1 MENALNDKTILV
13 TGGSGRLGDTLMA
26 TIEREGGRVLFTTRD
41 AAKAEKFNQLA
52 IQKGSA
58 ARAMPLAMQD
68 ETEVRA
74 FIAEIIKQ
82 YGKIDGFVHNA
93 YATLP
98 FMPVGKV
105 PWSYWS
111 DSMRVSIAA
120 CETIAAAL
128 VDAREKTGIQSIVNI
143 ASIYGVRAP
152 QFPMYEPDREP
163 NPVYYGTV
171 KAAVLALTRYLAALW
186 GALGVRVNAVTP
198 GGILAGQQSDFLAKY
213 GATVPQGRMV
223 TPQEVSDTIVF
234 LLSDRSSGITGA
246 NIMVDAGK
254 SIW

>member
-1 MENALNDKTILV
+1 MENTLNDKTILL
-13 TGGSGRLGDTLMA
+13 TGGSGRLGDTLIA
-26 TIEREGGRVLFTTRD
+26 AIEREGGRVLFTTRD
-41 AAKAEKFNQLA
+41 AAKAEKFNQFA
-52 IQKGSA
+52 IQKGSP
-58 ARAMPLAMQD
+58 ARAMHLAMLD
-68 ETEVRA
+68 EAEVWT
-74 FIAEIIKQ
+74 FITDVIGQ

-93 YATLP
+93 YAALP

-111 DSMRVSIAA
+111 DSIRVSVAT
-120 CETIAAAL
+120 CETIAAAI
-128 VDAREKTGIQSIVNI
+128 VDAKAKTRIQSIVNI

-152 QFPMYEPDREP
+152 YFPMYEPDREL

-186 GALGVRVNAVTP
+186 GPLGVRVNAVTP
-198 GGILAGQQSDFLAKY
+198 GGILAGQQTDFLARY

-223 TPQEVSDTIVF
+223 TSQEVCDTIVF
-234 LLSDRSSGITGA
+234 LLSGRSSGITGA